1 MVEKIREVSSLKKF
15 KPVIE
20 IKGVQAQEK
29 SELFDDYIITEE
41 ISNNF
46 EKIFE
51 EMTLSISERKRKQG
65 YDINPSAIMRA
76 FLLRGAYGTGKSYFL
91 LTLSTILE
99 EISNGNGEKV
109 KEKFKDFDGIVY
121 QVDKL
126 MEEEKYFV
134 VSINGVSETNV
145 DFEDAIMKNF
155 IEKSQSCFPE
165 DDFVSMSSFEN
176 AIKSLEEGKE
186 NEDRWN
192 LLSTQLGKMDIDYE
206 QLISGLK
213 KYKRSYLKTYQKL
226 MEKAYGVPISIYN
239 NKFDEFIKESV
250 EYIKN
255 KGYKKIIYI
264 FDEFSTYLES
274 LVEDGRINK
283 NLDKIQELAEACHFS
298 RQNDTV
304 FIASIHKSISILLKS
319 TILEKEKLDKVVGRF
334 NEIPIDFSEGNE
346 LIKNTINVN
355 KVNYLFMMN
364 QYDEARH
371 LDNITDG
378 ELEYYYPV
386 HPITIKYLNMLSKL
400 YAQENRTLFRF
411 LSDVV
416 DKKIRVED
424 IILDGKLNIVT
435 MDYLYD
441 YFIETAV
448 QDNLSIIS
456 SANDALRFCKEEWQ
470 KKVIKSLIVSRI
482 AVYEFQGGHDIK
494 IGLSVENLSDYL
506 LIDDKKIL
514 EDFLQGISSKT
525 SVNIYYDKEN
535 DVYMFME
542 NTTSKVNLEKEKR
555 EIAKTIIEYDEILN
569 LLRTKGKNRDYY
581 NIKVSIQP
589 LVDVTSVKREF
600 QSQVFNNS
608 NIMKMLENKSNLS
621 WSNDGNIVHLL
632 PQYFEVASIDVS
644 SIEKYMKNYGDN
656 IAIAVPKKYDFNR
669 ETIIEYAVY
678 KKMLIDEKYLKD
690 EGIKQYLVNEKNK
703 YEDLLIKKI
712 DEYTDIRNFFFV
724 FNSGTCEFD
733 NYEDLFAYMLKKHYF
748 KFPNIKTPIRSERR
762 VTNQIIKTFVAPGE
776 KVIAKSSNAE
786 EDRLIKEVMYS
797 LDLADIKEMPAGNVK
812 AELKIPIKDNNAI
825 SHEIFEIVC
834 SNEKNKIFNIL
845 ENSPYGMPEF
855 LIELYIA
862 CAVSLGKI
870 YIYEG
875 EKLLPISPEVVGN
888 IKANEK
894 LEIRKAKDDL
904 DYDELKYAIAF
915 WKVMSKPISSINY
928 KKFNPEKG
936 IKNKLE
942 FMASIA
948 GDNKVFIEK
957 IKSNYNVLM
966 RYGLELKLIQKLYS
980 ELEALNEVLEPE
992 KYIKTMN
999 ELPSKVFEN
1008 VDKMRALKM
1017 LEDCIEEF
1025 MNITDVGNMEKYL
1038 KILSSCK
1045 YINEKKFRF
1054 ETNEQLMKQ
1063 YKAINDLKESFL
1075 KDPLN
1080 FKKIDKL
1087 DKLVKD
1093 FFSMFNELYKENHKD
1108 LYTKISSEKSTLN
1121 TQTEVELV
1129 EALENFQFPDIN
1141 TLKNIH
1147 KNIRDMSCTN
1157 DFTNGMDSELYN
1169 CICMGKDSS
1178 INDFGNKYQ
1187 EFIDEVNESN
1197 KALLGA
1203 IGAYRKKFFDLDR
1216 KNILGKK
1223 SLREFIDDKD
1233 KNLLKTYMEF
1243 MGCLNDDPVRNREFI
1258 IKNSPS
1264 LSNVV
1269 REYRKYVKVTIK
1281 GQKAIS
1287 FKELNEAVNS
1297 SLKFSGKARMN
1308 KEELLEI
1315 VKKTLDEKVGDNII
1329 VIDSND

>member
-51 EMTLSISERKRKQG
+51 EMTLSISEKNRKQG

-155 IEKSQSCFPE
+155 IEKSQLCFPE
-165 DDFVSMSSFEN
+165 DDFVSISSFEN
-176 AIKSLEEGKE
+176 AVKSLEEVKE
-186 NEDRWN
+186 NEVRWN
-192 LLSTQLGKMDIDYE
+192 LVSTQLVEMDIDYE
-206 QLISGLK
+206 QLVSGLR
-213 KYKRSYLKTYQKL
+213 KYKRPYLKTYQKL
-226 MEKAYGVPISIYN
+226 MEEAYGLPININ
-239 NKFDEFIKESV
+239 NDKFDDFIKESV
-250 EYIKN
+250 EYIKS
-255 KGYKKIIYI
+255 KGYKKVIYV

-304 FIASIHKSISILLKS
+304 FIASIHKSLSILLKS
-319 TILEKEKLDKVVGRF
+319 TVLEKEKLDKVVGRF
-334 NEIPIDFSEGNE
+334 SEMPIDFSEGNE

-355 KVNYLFMMN
+355 KSNYLFMMN
-364 QYDEARH
+364 QYDEAKY
-371 LDNITDG
+371 LDEITHG
-378 ELEYYYPV
+378 EFEHYYPV

-456 SANDALRFCKEEWQ
+456 SANDVLRICKEEWQ

-482 AVYEFQGGHDIK
+482 AVYEFQGGHDIE

-506 LIDDKKIL
+506 LIDDKENL
-514 EDFLQGISSKT
+514 EDFLQSISSKT

-542 NTTSKVNLEKEKR
+542 NTMSKVNLEKEKR
-555 EIAKTIIEYDEILN
+555 EISKTIIEYDEILN

-581 NIKVSIQP
+581 NIKVSIP
-589 LVDVTSVKREF
+589 PIVDVTSVKREF

-608 NIMKMLENKSNLS
+608 NIMKMLENENNLS

-632 PQYFEVASIDVS
+632 PQYFEVDSIDAS
-644 SIEKYMKNYGDN
+644 SIEKCMEKYGNN

-690 EGIKQYLVNEKNK
+690 ESIQQYLVNEKNK
-703 YEDLLIKKI
+703 YEDLLTKKI
-712 DEYTDIRNFFFV
+712 DEYTDIKNLFFV
-724 FNSGTCEFD
+724 FNSGTCEFE
-733 NYEDLFAYMLKKHYF
+733 NYDDLFAYMLKKHYA
-748 KFPNIKTPIRSERR
+748 KFPDIKTPIRSERR
-762 VTNQIIKTFVAPGE
+762 VTNQIIKTFVVPGE

-786 EDRLIKEVMYS
+786 EDRLIKEVMQS
-797 LDLADIKEMPAGNVK
+797 LDLADIKGMPAGNVK
-812 AELKIPIKDNNAI
+812 AELKIPIKDNNEI
-825 SHEIFEIVC
+825 SNEIFDIVC
-834 SNEKNKIFNIL
+834 NNEKNKIFNIL

-875 EKLLPISPEVVGN
+875 EKLLPVSPEVIGN

-904 DYDELKYAIAF
+904 DYDELKYAITL
-915 WKVMSKPISSINY
+915 WKIMAKSISSTNY

-936 IKNKLE
+936 IKNKLDL
-942 FMASIA
+942 MASIA
-948 GDNKVFIEK
+948 GDNKILIEK
-957 IKSNYNVLM
+957 IKHDYNIFIQH
-966 RYGLELKLIQKLYS
+966 GLDLGLIQKLYS
-980 ELEALNEVLEPE
+980 ELESLNEVLEPE

-999 ELPSKVFEN
+999 ELPARVFEK
-1008 VDKMRALKM
+1008 VDKIRALKM
-1017 LEDCIEEF
+1017 LEDCIEGF
-1025 MNITDVGNMEKYL
+1025 MNITNVGNMKKYL
-1038 KILSSCK
+1038 NILSSCK
-1045 YINEKKFRF
+1045 YINEKKLRF
-1054 ETNEQLMKQ
+1054 DVNKQLMKQ
-1063 YKAINDLKESFL
+1063 YEAIIDLKESFL

-1080 FKKIDKL
+1080 FKKIDNL
-1087 DKLVKD
+1087 DKLIKD
-1093 FFSMFNELYKENHKD
+1093 FFSMFNQLFKENHKN
-1108 LYTKISSEKSTLN
+1108 LYTKISNTKSTLN
-1121 TQTEVELV
+1121 TQPEVELV

-1147 KNIRDMSCTN
+1147 KNIRNMSCTN
-1157 DFTNGMDSELYN
+1157 DFSNDMNSELYN
-1169 CICMGKDSS
+1169 CTCMGEDSS
-1178 INDFGNKYQ
+1178 INNFANKYQ
-1187 EFIDEVNESN
+1187 EFIDEVNECDKS
-1197 KALLGA
+1197 LLGV
-1203 IGAYRKKFFDLDR
+1203 IGAYRNKFFDLDR

-1223 SLREFIDDKD
+1223 SLREFIDNKD
-1233 KNLLKTYMEF
+1233 KNLLETYMEF
-1243 MGCLNDDPVRNREFI
+1243 MSCLNDNPVRNRKFI
-1258 IKNSPS
+1258 IENSPK
-1264 LSNVV
+1264 LSEAV
-1269 REYRKYVKVTIK
+1269 REYRKYVKVVIK
-1281 GQKAIS
+1281 EQKVIS
-1287 FKELNEAVNS
+1287 FQELNDAVTS

-1308 KEELLEI
+1308 KDELLDI
-1315 VKKTLDEKVGDNII
+1315 VKKILDEKVGDNIV
-1329 VIDSND
+1329 VIGSND